1 MSFGCGTKVC
11 QALVGLACLAAL
23 SGASAQPN
31 PASPAPAHSSPAPA
45 PTGRLDVAGE
55 TRLAEIANEL
65 RCMVCQNQSIGDSH
79 APLAVDLRNQ
89 IREQILS
96 GKTDREIR
104 EFMVE
109 RYGDFVLYRPP
120 FKASTALLWVG
131 PFLLLLIGGWIWRR
145 QVMTRS
151 KAQSALAVSG
161 ATPEH
166 PLDQRLDKLLGK
178 AGE

>member
-1 MSFGCGTKVC
+1 MSFGCGTTVC
-11 QALVGLACLAAL
+11 QALVALVCIAAL

-31 PASPAPAHSSPAPA
+31 PANPAPAQSSAAPAPA
-45 PTGRLDVAGE
+45 GRLDMAGE
-55 TRLAEIANEL
+55 TRLAAIANEL

-104 EFMVE
+104 EFMVD

-131 PFLLLLIGGWIWRR
+131 PFMLLVIGGWIWRR

-151 KAQSALAVSG
+151 KARSALAASG
-161 ATPEH
+161 AAPEH